1 MQQALKWKHPS
12 LAAGGRQKK
21 CASRLWLVCAAEGR
35 EKFRGLGTWLGLG
48 LWGELKA
55 HRRFLDGE
63 WTSVKLL
70 APIAQCR

>member
-21 CASRLWLVCAAEGR
+21 CASRLWLECAAEGR

-55 HRRFLDGE
+55 QSCRL
-63 WTSVKLL
+63 KLL
-70 APIAQCR
+70 KIILTANAN